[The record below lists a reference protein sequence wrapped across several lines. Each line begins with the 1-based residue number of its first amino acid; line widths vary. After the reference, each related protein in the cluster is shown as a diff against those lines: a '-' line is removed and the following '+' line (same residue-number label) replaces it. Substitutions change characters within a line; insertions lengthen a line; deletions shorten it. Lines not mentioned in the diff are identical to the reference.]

1 MSKRST
7 THATFVIERTYDAPR
22 ERVFSAWADQAS
34 KSRWFGPGEEHE
46 LDFRVCG
53 SEHLLARMDDG
64 TAYSFDAVYQ
74 DIVEGERIIYS
85 YDMHRDDVRI
95 SVSVTTVE
103 LLPSVEG
110 TLLRFTE
117 QGAFLDGEDSPDSRE
132 HGTGK
137 LLEALGETLAREVPA
152 A

>member
-1 MSKRST
+1 
-7 THATFVIERTYDAPR
+7 
-22 ERVFSAWADQAS
+22 
-34 KSRWFGPGEEHE
+34 
-46 LDFRVCG
+46 
-53 SEHLLARMDDG
+53 MDDG
-64 TAYSFDAVYQ
+64 TAYSFDATYQ

-103 LLPSVEG
+103 MLAAGEG

-117 QGAFLDGEDSPDSRE
+117 QGAFLDGEDNPEARE

-137 LLEALGETLAREVPA
+137 LLEALGETLAQEVHA
-152 A
+152 S